1 MLLLREQILPPPPPP
16 PPPKK
21 IMTLC
26 VIGRVRLERY
36 CGKMYSRHLFSVR
49 QINDDIYL
57 HYTEK
62 PERNSNQQE

>member
-1 MLLLREQILPPPPPP
+1 MLLLREQILPHPPQ
-16 PPPKK
+16 K

>member
-1 MLLLREQILPPPPPP
+1 MLLLREQILPPSHPPPQ
-16 PPPKK
+16 KK

-49 QINDDIYL
+49 QINDIYL